1 MKYVCDICGWVY
13 DEDEGYPEGG
23 IAPAPSGKTC
33 PRISSARSATSAR
46 ISSPKRMNK
55 KSMSRANTRDHFLC
69 SGAFPGTSGPVFR
82 LKNRAAPHN
91 CVCALRRSCSAN
103 SAVLP

>member
-23 IAPAPSGKTC
+23 IAPGTKWEDVPEDFEC
-33 PRISSARSATSAR
+33 PVCYVGR

-55 KSMSRANTRDHFLC
+55 KSMSRANTGTFSMLRRF
-69 SGAFPGTSGPVFR
+69 SGNFWAGFR

-91 CVCALRRSCSAN
+91 CVCALRRSFSAN

>member
-13 DEDEGYPEGG
+13 DEDEGYPE
-23 IAPAPSGKTC
+23 AALRPAPSGKTC

-55 KSMSRANTRDHFLC
+55 KSMSRANTRDIFYAQAL
-69 SGAFPGTSGPVFR
+69 FR
-82 LKNRAAPHN
+82 E
-91 CVCALRRSCSAN
+91 LRGRFF
-103 SAVLP
+103 V